1 MNFHFP
7 PWPEFSFR
15 RRTDRPPFNT
25 HKYFMYNI
33 SSSSSCFFLLIF
45 PLTFFKLFKSRSE
58 GERRGKRHGGRRLFS
73 SSSVARFQFHQRI
86 RDDTHSFSHLRRRRF
101 LLLLLSSSKE
111 INLLVTFFHLLLGC
125 VPFLSSR
132 TL

>member
-1 MNFHFP
+1 
-7 PWPEFSFR
+7 
-15 RRTDRPPFNT
+15 
-25 HKYFMYNI
+25 MYNI

-45 PLTFFKLFKSRSE
+45 SFNFFKLFKSRSE

-101 LLLLLSSSKE
+101 LLLSSSKE
-111 INLLVTFFHLLLGC
+111 INLLVTFFIFSWVASLFFLLEPCEYVIISTLYRDYTQQGSRRRR
-125 VPFLSSR
+125 SSSI
-132 TL
+132 